1 MFNVEEFI
9 DDMDVK
15 TFLLF
20 QVALVIVISLE
31 EFSIM
36 IEMVSSVSQSIDPIV
51 GIWDVIATCAQH
63 LHYFEP

>member
-15 TFLLF
+15 AFLLF
-20 QVALVIVISLE
+20 QVALVVVINLE

-36 IEMVSSVSQSIDPIV
+36 IKMVSSVSQSVDPTV
-51 GIWDVIATCAQH
+51 GIWDVIATCA
-63 LHYFEP
+63 